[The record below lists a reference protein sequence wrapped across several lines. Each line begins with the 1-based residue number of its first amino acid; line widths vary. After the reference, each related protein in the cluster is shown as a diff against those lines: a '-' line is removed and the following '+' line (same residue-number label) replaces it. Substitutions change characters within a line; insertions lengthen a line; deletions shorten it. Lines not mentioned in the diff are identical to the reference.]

1 MNMVSNKSGGSIED
15 RLDGGESDLWT
26 LNIFMYM
33 FKFSGFVTHSSSR
46 HVIYELL
53 FEHIFM
59 CLFKVQFQCC
69 FDALAFNTSKNTF
82 LLD

>member
-46 HVIYELL
+46 HVIY
-53 FEHIFM
+53 M
-59 CLFKVQFQCC
+59 SCCL
-69 FDALAFNTSKNTF
+69 STF
-82 LLD
+82 LCVYLKYSFSVVSMH